1 MRLSQEVCLHAR
13 NLVASRLGLEF
24 REGRQA
30 DLERGFVRAF
40 QASAMSSPESYLNW
54 LATLPEDNPGWR
66 RLAGY
71 LTVGETY
78 FFRDRSCFEAL
89 EQEVLPA
96 LIATRGSEGILRLRL
111 WSAGCAT
118 GEEPY
123 SLAILLDRLLPDGPE
138 WAVTILAT
146 DINPDALES
155 ARIGVY
161 RKWSLRETS
170 SSILERYFLR
180 RAGDT
185 FEVDP
190 RIRKMVTFAPLNL
203 AEDGYPAMVTNT
215 SVMDLIL
222 CRNVL
227 MYFTREAQGA
237 AAARLRMAL
246 VTGGWL
252 VVSPVEASADL
263 LHPLV
268 PVNLPGSIFYRK
280 LLASS
285 QIEPP
290 SCHRELPA
298 ADRPLPPP
306 SVDELEH
313 LLPLPSPVNSRA
325 EVQAGAPP
333 DVEALLRH
341 ARTLADQ
348 GNLEEARRV
357 CGAAVAQDRLDP
369 EAPLLLAAIFQEMG
383 EIPSALEALRR
394 TLYLSPGS
402 APAHFLLGS
411 LLRRK
416 GEHARAKR
424 CMETVMNLLSGR
436 PRDEVVS
443 GGDGLTAGR
452 LLETARLYLES
463 R

>member
-1 MRLSQEVCLHAR
+1 MRLSQEVCLQAR

-40 QASAMSSPESYLNW
+40 QASTMSAPEAYLNW
-54 LATLPEDNPGWR
+54 LATLPEDSREWR

-78 FFRDRSCFEAL
+78 FFRDRSCFEAM
-89 EQEVLPA
+89 EQHVLPL
-96 LIATRGSEGILRLRL
+96 LIASRRSEGVLRLRL

-123 SLAILLDRLLPDGPE
+123 SLAILLDRLLPDPAE

-146 DINPDALES
+146 DINPEALES

-161 RKWSLRETS
+161 RKWSLRETPS
-170 SSILERYFLR
+170 LMLEPYFLHR
-180 RAGDT
+180 RADT
-185 FEVDP
+185 FEVAP

-227 MYFTREAQGA
+227 MYFTREAQRA
-237 AAARLRMAL
+237 AAARLGMAL

-268 PVNLPGSIFYRK
+268 PINFPGSIFYQK
-280 LLASS
+280 PLASTP
-285 QIEPP
+285 IEPP
-290 SCHRELPA
+290 SWHPELAGPHL
-298 ADRPLPPP
+298 PLPSP
-306 SVDELEH
+306 
-313 LLPLPSPVNSRA
+313 PLPSPVNSRA

-333 DVEALLRH
+333 DVGTLLRH

-348 GNLEEARRV
+348 GKLEEARRV
-357 CGAAVAQDRLDP
+357 SEAVVAKDRLDP

-394 TLYLSPGS
+394 TLYLAPGS

-411 LLRRK
+411 LLDRK
-416 GEHARAKR
+416 GEHGRAKR

-436 PRDEVVS
+436 PRDEVVL